1 MNLFLLSTQFAKS
14 TGLRNSPLHWF
25 LATRLVGKLTSVK
38 RTFKNCVLALP
49 KIVRETK
56 WGIFIEDIPQTTD
69 NGNSSHGFS
78 RPGRL
83 ISTKGHII
91 IYDTLHWKLT
101 FELHEHQQK
110 FVVLLEMN
118 SFITKGEY
126 NIHDLAKLI

>member
-1 MNLFLLSTQFAKS
+1 M
-14 TGLRNSPLHWF
+14 
-25 LATRLVGKLTSVK
+25 K

-83 ISTKGHII
+83 ISTKE
-91 IYDTLHWKLT
+91 LT

-110 FVVLLEMN
+110 CVVLLEMN

-126 NIHDLAKLI
+126 NIHDLAKLIKHITI